1 MKNFAK
7 KALVVLFVV
16 MIAGMMFTG
25 CSKKTSDTIK
35 IGGIFPLSGSVAV
48 YGTECRNGVEL
59 AINEINAAGG
69 IDG

>member
-35 IGGIFPLSGSVAV
+35 IGGIFPCLVA
-48 YGTECRNGVEL
+48 
-59 AINEINAAGG
+59 
-69 IDG
+69 

>member
-16 MIAGMMFTG
+16 VIAGMMFTG

-35 IGGIFPLSGSVAV
+35 IGGIFPLSGVQLTSRTTAKTWLCSR
-48 YGTECRNGVEL
+48 TESQ
-59 AINEINAAGG
+59 
-69 IDG
+69 